1 MQQASP
7 VTNVCRVKVLHPP
20 SSKTKKGGS
29 RRTNQRKISSNM
41 MPYNKSH
48 IFLPRNILVKKRFNC
63 QRKFLQSKNDDDDD
77 IGAVLMVVLVSICRC
92 PLSHASQLHRFV
104 HCDLFL
110 AIPST
115 SLHRFYVKTFER
127 KLIC

>member
-7 VTNVCRVKVLHPP
+7 VSNVCRVKVLHPQ
-20 SSKTKKGGS
+20 SSKTKKGKEQK
-29 RRTNQRKISSNM
+29 NQPKQNISNM

-48 IFLPRNILVKKRFNC
+48 IFLPRNILVKGRFNC

-115 SLHRFYVKTFER
+115 SLHRFDVKTFER